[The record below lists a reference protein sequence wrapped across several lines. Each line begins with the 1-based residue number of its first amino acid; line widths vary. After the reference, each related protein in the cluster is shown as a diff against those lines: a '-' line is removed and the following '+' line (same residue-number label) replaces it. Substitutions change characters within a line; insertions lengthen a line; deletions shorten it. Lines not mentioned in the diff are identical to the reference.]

1 MSEIGGR
8 SLCPCQQKVLFGQF
22 STEKRQH
29 IARKRE
35 WQRHPLA
42 ELKERRPL
50 VKNQVS
56 VKPAT
61 YSSRITTDIPFH
73 ESPGASFDRYLEN
86 KPRVFE
92 AIFPDK
98 QRSQQLNEEEWRIQM
113 LPINFLF
120 LTVRPTVDTRL
131 KCKSGGRDYPPEV
144 PKEVAKVIEL
154 DITRWEL
161 QGLDDVFEPSHFEL
175 GVRGALYSERQ
186 GSISRLKGQLEM
198 TMGLILP
205 PMVALIPEDVCG
217 NVADSVR
224 PQTIL

>member
-98 QRSQQLNEEEWRIQM
+98 QRSQQLNEVS
-113 LPINFLF
+113 LPCIPSPCPSFYLPVSPIDPPLF
-120 LTVRPTVDTRL
+120 
-131 KCKSGGRDYPPEV
+131 
-144 PKEVAKVIEL
+144 
-154 DITRWEL
+154 
-161 QGLDDVFEPSHFEL
+161 
-175 GVRGALYSERQ
+175 
-186 GSISRLKGQLEM
+186 
-198 TMGLILP
+198 
-205 PMVALIPEDVCG
+205 
-217 NVADSVR
+217 
-224 PQTIL
+224 